1 MNKLLIA
8 TRNQAKFNDFKR
20 ILARYN
26 LELLSLADLNL
37 PSIEETGKTFEE
49 NAELKVRHYA
59 KLISLPVLADDG
71 GLEIDVLNGWPG
83 VYSRRIFGPDKPEA
97 TDQELINEALRR
109 LEGVPEEKRTA
120 HMTAAV
126 ALMISPDELHIA
138 KFSVDGFITL
148 KPSDILIPRFPFRSI
163 FYLPKLG
170 KVAAEVQKDTKNYD
184 DYLNHRKNA
193 IIKLEPYLKKLEKYV
208 AQI

>member
-8 TRNQAKFNDFKR
+8 TRNQGKFNDFKK
-20 ILARYN
+20 ILSRYN
-26 LELLSLADLNL
+26 LELLPLADLNL

-49 NAELKVRHYA
+49 NAELKAWEYF
-59 KLISLPVLADDG
+59 KLSGLPTLADDG
-71 GLEIDVLNGWPG
+71 GLEIDILNGWPG
-83 VYSRRIFGPDKPEA
+83 VYSRRIFGPDKSEA
-97 TDQELINEALRR
+97 TDQELIDQTLKRLRC
-109 LEGVPEEKRTA
+109 VPGKRRTA

-126 ALMISPDELHIA
+126 ALMASLEELHTA

-148 KPSDILIPRFPFRSI
+148 KPSHILIPGFPFRSI

-170 KVAAEVQKDTKNYD
+170 KVAAEVQKDTKNYN

-193 IIKLEPYLKKLEKYV
+193 IIKLEPYLKKLERN
-208 AQI
+208 